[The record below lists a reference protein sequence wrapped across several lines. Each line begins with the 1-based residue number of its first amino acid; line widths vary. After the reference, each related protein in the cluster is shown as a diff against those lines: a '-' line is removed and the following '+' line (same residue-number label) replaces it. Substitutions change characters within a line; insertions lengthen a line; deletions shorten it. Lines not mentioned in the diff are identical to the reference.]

1 MTTPYDIFQYNFGKS
16 IGLLNLLKMKHSIR
30 NLVDEFPCPPI
41 FIEMKNQMIKLI
53 DNGTIIT
60 DTGLYEQCIVTS
72 MTAMEVY
79 LTDVF
84 NEIPKIKPPNGNPS
98 FQNMTLANN
107 TFNSCCNL
115 EIFKDIQIQIDLS
128 FLMEIRHIIIHNGGE
143 IDQKF
148 VDKCSREIKD
158 DYNCFNSKYVKDS
171 SEFKNGGHLNNYFFS
186 VEMIDTVHR
195 DVGNFIDY
203 VHSKTRL

>member
-1 MTTPYDIFQYNFGKS
+1 MN
-16 IGLLNLLKMKHSIR
+16 
-30 NLVDEFPCPPI
+30 
-41 FIEMKNQMIKLI
+41 
-53 DNGTIIT
+53 
-60 DTGLYEQCIVTS
+60 
-72 MTAMEVY
+72 
-79 LTDVF
+79 
-84 NEIPKIKPPNGNPS
+84 
-98 FQNMTLANN
+98 
-107 TFNSCCNL
+107 
-115 EIFKDIQIQIDLS
+115 IFKDTQIQIDLS

-148 VDKCSREIKD
+148 IDNCSGEKNKY